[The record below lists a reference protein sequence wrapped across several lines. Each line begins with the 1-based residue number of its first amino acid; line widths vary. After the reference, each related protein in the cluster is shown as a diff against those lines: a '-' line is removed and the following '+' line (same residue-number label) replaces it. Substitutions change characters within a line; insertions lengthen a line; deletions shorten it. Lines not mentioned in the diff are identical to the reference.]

1 MAYRPD
7 IDGFGLALS
16 CDKTTTGA
24 RLISS
29 IPLSQVN
36 IFGFGIIRVGDK
48 TSVCPACGKPGT
60 IVQGA
65 TPHMRRFMGVQV
77 AVDRCLVRCGCPPGS
92 NRIRAPLGWIG
103 SGPSPEQIARE
114 KQAEL
119 IAQRRAE
126 REAEEKRREEERE
139 RNRVF
144 AKSCLRGEGCNDA
157 GDQREPHTNFAPMGI
172 YQAVPQTDP
181 VTDTEA
187 PQRAQTVKKKKPV
200 APEDIPKPKKRSALW
215 KWWNGH
221 HEEMDYQ
228 RAVEEAERAQR
239 ARAAIA
245 GASVLRPVAGNFAIR
260 GTWAVVGETATGVA
274 GLPLVAFLIGM
285 MPGRL
290 NDGEQDFIDRM
301 RAEQAREVPTR
312 VRFTW
317 ETNSRGNPVPHG
329 WHTPPGQDRVR
340 VRRMEWDDRRKAY
353 TFTTE
358 EDPRITLIWTPDNP
372 GIDVPNHTGNQYPPV
387 LPNPVI
393 VDPLPDDTGL
403 HATTSP
409 APEEKDFA
417 DYILILPFPDIPPI
431 YIYLSKPPVEF
442 LEVELYS
449 DFKRRSRQGKYE
461 ADHMPSRAAVDAYL
475 RANYPLLD
483 DAEILALTD
492 QVAAIVVPKEV
503 HQRLS
508 ETYGGRNTP
517 AQIELDSRNLRAA
530 VDRNLDAIKPAL
542 KEHGATEGQIEAAR
556 AKMHKLN
563 SGMGLYK

>member
-1 MAYRPD
+1 MGYRPD
-7 IDGFGLALS
+7 IHGKGQALS

-29 IPLSQVN
+29 IPLKNYSVY
-36 IFGFGIIRVGDK
+36 GHAVIRKGDK
-48 TSVCPACGKPGT
+48 TTPCPGCGKEGVIGPGEPRWE
-60 IVQGA
+60 V
-65 TPHMRRFMGVQV
+65 HGVQT
-77 AVDRCLVRCGCPPGS
+77 AVDGTVVHCGCPEGS
-92 NRIRAPLGWIG
+92 NRIIAPLGQWMG
-103 SGPSPEQIARE
+103 AGPSPAEIAQK
-114 KQAEL
+114 KQVEL

-187 PQRAQTVKKKKPV
+187 PQRAQAVKKKKLV

-260 GTWAVVGETATGVA
+260 GTWAVVGEAATGVA
-274 GLPLVAFLIGM
+274 GLPLAAFLIGM

-372 GIDVPNHTGNQYPPV
+372 GIDVPYHTGNQYPPV
-387 LPNPVI
+387 LPNPVM

-409 APEEKDFA
+409 APEEKNFA

-461 ADHMPSRAAVDAYL
+461 ADHMPSAAAVKAYIK
-475 RANYPLLD
+475 ANYPGMTPED
-483 DAEILALTD
+483 IELASRD
-492 QVAAIVVPKEV
+492 VAAIVIPKEV
-503 HQRLS
+503 HQKMS

-517 AQIELDSRNLRAA
+517 AQIDLDSRNLRAA
-530 VDRNLDAIKPAL
+530 ADRNLDAIKPAL
-542 KEHGATEGQIEAAR
+542 KEHGATENQIEAAR
-556 AKMHKLN
+556 TKIHELN
-563 SGMGLYK
+563 SKMGLY